1 MVTRKDHAWHD
12 HWLHWI
18 ALCWYSL
25 ESKGQRMNNYIN
37 KCKCILEK
45 VMQDEG
51 SNIVQ
56 AATVMANTIKHDGII
71 HVSGGHC
78 HIYAMETFYRAGGLV
93 PINPLL
99 PHIFATAPR
108 TQAYSDHIYEIE
120 GVGTTIFEDQHVSA
134 CDCVVLASIA
144 GRTIPTIDIAL
155 SAKQRG
161 LPVIALQSMEFSKR
175 TTPKHSSGSFL
186 SDIADITID
195 LNIPYGDAVIELNGL
210 SEKCCPV
217 SSIIGFSV
225 IQALVT
231 QTVCNLA
238 EAGITPPVWVSSNLD
253 RGDEINKSHIL
264 AMKGRVSCL

>member
-1 MVTRKDHAWHD
+1 M
-12 HWLHWI
+12 I
-18 ALCWYSL
+18 
-25 ESKGQRMNNYIN
+25 NYIDE
-37 KCKCILEK
+37 CKRILEK
-45 VMQDEG
+45 VMKNEG
-51 SNIVQ
+51 GNIVQ
-56 AATVMANTIKHDGII
+56 AATVMANTIKQDGII

-108 TQAYSDHIYEIE
+108 TQTYSDHIYEIE
-120 GVGTTIFEDQHVSA
+120 GVGTTIFEDQHVTA
-134 CDCVVLASIA
+134 YDCVVLASIA

-155 SAKQRG
+155 AAKNRG
-161 LPVIALQSMEFSKR
+161 LPIIALQSMEFSKQ
-175 TTPKHSSGSFL
+175 TTPKHSSGLFL

-210 SEKCCPV
+210 LEKCCPV

-231 QTVCNLA
+231 QTVCNVA

-253 RGDEINKSHIL
+253 RGDAINKNHIL
-264 AMKGRVSCL
+264 SMKGRVSCL